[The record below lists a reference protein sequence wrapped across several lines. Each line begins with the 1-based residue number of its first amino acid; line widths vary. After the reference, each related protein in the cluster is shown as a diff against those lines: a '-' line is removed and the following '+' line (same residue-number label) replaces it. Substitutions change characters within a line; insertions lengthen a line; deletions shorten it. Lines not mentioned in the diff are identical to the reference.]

1 MSFKQFVPAE
11 SAQIS
16 FNAKIDLAYATM
28 VQRHWV
34 LDPMSAANFALSLE
48 LKDVATAQWK
58 TNFSAMLRDMIPGQ
72 RDKFEKILLK
82 LESVFKKDRNILTY
96 DGTISYGERI
106 SFCLK
111 TIDDIAQKINNEVG
125 KQNLQEQLQL
135 PNEELFLACK
145 GGDVDRVRILL
156 DMRLLYN
163 LNIYINVQTKLGE
176 TPLYIAC
183 MKGYVEVVKLLL
195 SKEGIYINKPT
206 KIGETPLY
214 IACMKGYV
222 EVVKLLLDRDDIDVN
237 LSPTIG
243 ETPLFIAS
251 TVGHTAV
258 VKLLLDRDDIDVNTS
273 MQNGMTPLKIA
284 TKNKHTEIAKLLS
297 KSLKMLGFF

>member
-16 FNAKIDLAYATM
+16 FNAKIDLAYVTM

-48 LKDVATAQWK
+48 LKDVATEQWK
-58 TNFSAMLRDMIPGQ
+58 TKTTAMLRDMIPGQ
-72 RDKFEKILLK
+72 RDKFEKVLLK

-145 GGDVDRVRILL
+145 GGDVDTVRILL
-156 DMRLLYN
+156 DMSLLYN

-183 MKGYVEVVKLLL
+183 MNGHVEVVKLLL

-206 KIGETPLY
+206 ELGETPLY
-214 IACMKGYV
+214 IACMNGHV
-222 EVVKLLLDRDDIDVN
+222 EVVKLLLDNKDIDVN
-237 LSPTIG
+237 QSPSIG
-243 ETPLFIAS
+243 ETPLYIAS
-251 TVGHTAV
+251 SVGHTAV
-258 VKLLLDRDDIDVNTS
+258 VKLLLDRDDIDVNKS

-297 KSLKMLGFF
+297 KSLNMLGFF

>member
-48 LKDVATAQWK
+48 LKDVATEQWK
-58 TNFSAMLRDMIPGQ
+58 TKTTAMLRDMIPGQ
-72 RDKFEKILLK
+72 RDKFEKVLLK

-145 GGDVDRVRILL
+145 GGDVDTVRILL
-156 DMRLLYN
+156 DMSLLYN

-183 MKGYVEVVKLLL
+183 MNGHVEVVKLLL
-195 SKEGIYINKPT
+195 DNKDIDVNQSPS
-206 KIGETPLY
+206 IGETPLY
-214 IACMKGYV
+214 IA
-222 EVVKLLLDRDDIDVN
+222 
-237 LSPTIG
+237 S
-243 ETPLFIAS
+243 S
-251 TVGHTAV
+251 VGHTAV
-258 VKLLLDRDDIDVNTS
+258 VKLLLDRDDIDVNKS

-297 KSLKMLGFF
+297 KSLNMLGFF

>member
-28 VQRHWV
+28 VQRQWV

-48 LKDVATAQWK
+48 LKNVATKQWK
-58 TNFSAMLRDMIPGQ
+58 TNTSAMLRDMIPGQ
-72 RDKFEKILLK
+72 IYKFEKILLK
-82 LESVFKKDRNILTY
+82 LESVFKKDRNILT
-96 DGTISYGERI
+96 YGERI

-145 GGDVDRVRILL
+145 GGYVDTVRKLL
-156 DMRLLYN
+156 DMPLLYN
-163 LNIYINVQTKLGE
+163 LNIYINVQTKLLGE

-183 MKGYVEVVKLLL
+183 MNGHVEVVKLLL

-222 EVVKLLLDRDDIDVN
+222 EVVKQLLDRDDIDVN
-237 LSPTIG
+237 QSPSIG

-273 MQNGMTPLKIA
+273 MINGMTPLKIA

-297 KSLKMLGFF
+297 K

>member
-28 VQRHWV
+28 EQRQWV
-34 LDPMSAANFALSLE
+34 LDPLSAANLPLSLE
-48 LKDVATAQWK
+48 LKDVATEQWK
-58 TNFSAMLRDMIPGQ
+58 TKISAMLRDMIPGQ
-72 RDKFEKILLK
+72 IDKFEKILLK
-82 LESVFKKDRNILTY
+82 LESVFKKD
-96 DGTISYGERI
+96 ISYGERI

-145 GGDVDRVRILL
+145 GGDVETVRKLL
-156 DMRLLYN
+156 DMPLLYN
-163 LNIYINVQTKLGE
+163 LNIYINVQTKILGE

-183 MKGYVEVVKLLL
+183 MNGHVEVVKLLL

-237 LSPTIG
+237 QSPSIG
-243 ETPLFIAS
+243 ETPLYIAC

-273 MQNGMTPLKIA
+273 RQNGMTPLKIA

-297 KSLKMLGFF
+297 KSLNMLGFF

>member
-11 SAQIS
+11 FAQFS

-28 VQRHWV
+28 VQRQWV

-48 LKDVATAQWK
+48 LKYVATEQWETK
-58 TNFSAMLRDMIPGQ
+58 ISAMLRDMIPGQ

-82 LESVFKKDRNILTY
+82 LESVFKKDRNIL
-96 DGTISYGERI
+96 EHI

-111 TIDDIAQKINNEVG
+111 TIEDIAQKINNEVG

-145 GGDVDRVRILL
+145 GGYVDTVRKLL
-156 DMRLLYN
+156 DMPLLDN
-163 LNIYINVQTKLGE
+163 LNIYINVQTKLLGD

-183 MKGYVEVVKLLL
+183 MNGHVKVVKLLL

-206 KIGETPLY
+206 KLGETPLY

-222 EVVKLLLDRDDIDVN
+222 KVVKQLLDRDDIDVN
-237 LSPTIG
+237 QSPSIG

-273 MQNGMTPLKIA
+273 MINGMTPLKIA

-297 KSLKMLGFF
+297 KSLNMLGS

>member
-28 VQRHWV
+28 VQRQWV
-34 LDPMSAANFALSLE
+34 LDPLSAANLPLSLE
-48 LKDVATAQWK
+48 LKDVATDQWK
-58 TNFSAMLRDMIPGQ
+58 TNTSAMLRDMIPGQ

-96 DGTISYGERI
+96 GERI

-111 TIDDIAQKINNEVG
+111 TIEDIAQKINNEVG

-145 GGDVDRVRILL
+145 GGDVDTVRILL
-156 DMRLLYN
+156 DMPLLYN
-163 LNIYINVQTKLGE
+163 LNIYINVQTKLLGE

-297 KSLKMLGFF
+297 KSLNMLGFF

>member
-16 FNAKIDLAYATM
+16 FNAKINLAYATM
-28 VQRHWV
+28 VQRQWV
-34 LDPMSAANFALSLE
+34 LDPMSAANLPLSLE
-48 LKDVATAQWK
+48 LKDVATEQWE
-58 TNFSAMLRDMIPGQ
+58 TNTSAMLRDMIPGQ

-96 DGTISYGERI
+96 DERI

-111 TIDDIAQKINNEVG
+111 TIDDIAQKINNKVG

-145 GGDVDRVRILL
+145 GGYVDTVRKLL
-156 DMRLLYN
+156 DMPLLDN
-163 LNIYINVQTKLGE
+163 LNIYINVQTKLLGE

-183 MKGYVEVVKLLL
+183 MNGHVEVVKLLL

-222 EVVKLLLDRDDIDVN
+222 KVVKQLLDRDDIDVN
-237 LSPTIG
+237 QSPSIG

-273 MQNGMTPLKIA
+273 MINGMTPLKIA

-297 KSLKMLGFF
+297 K